1 MWNASFNLWN
11 VWNQLLIQQI
21 LKTFENMPKTSQ
33 DLLAPVLLQAAALRW
48 CSRWSHRSQRN
59 VSSCSKAC
67 SSVRHTSLVSENLT
81 NQKRFK
87 LRKRGKLLANKNYIK
102 NLFLL
107 LSHWSWKM
115 GDGKYLSFKQPRKV
129 YAWVSQALSLHEVNI
144 FFSWMDWD
152 WKQSWY
158 YIGIC

>member
-1 MWNASFNLWN
+1 
-11 VWNQLLIQQI
+11 
-21 LKTFENMPKTSQ
+21 MPKTSQ

-115 GDGKYLSFKQPRKV
+115 GDGKYLSFQTAKKSISMSLTGFVLAR
-129 YAWVSQALSLHEVNI
+129 SQHI
-144 FFSWMDWD
+144 FFLDGLRLKAIMILY
-152 WKQSWY
+152 WY
-158 YIGIC
+158 MLNHSSYIL